1 LLDSLLQE
9 SELGRRMT
17 RKGFCGT
24 LVLLCLATITAAGE
38 EASDSTETAEE
49 TEEPLFGTIDYLLLA
64 GIGLAG
70 IWWFFIRE
78 KEGDKIPEYE
88 IKPMVVRSESVMP
101 TEKGFLAKMRKT
113 GKRLVVFYGSQTGTA
128 EEFAGR
134 LAKEGARYGMKGQ
147 VADPEEE
154 DMDDLQKLSELESE
168 VGPCLAVFMLATYG
182 EGDPTDNAV
191 ELHEKLAEEGL
202 DLSGMKFA
210 VFGLGNK
217 TYEHFNA
224 MGKLADTRLEELGGK
239 RVHVLGVGDDDSNL
253 EDDFITWKE
262 AFWASVCLEFNIE
275 ATGEDFNTRQ
285 YEHKVL
291 EEGDF
296 KPEKVYTGEVARLRS
311 YKTQRPPF
319 DVKNPYMA
327 PIKVN
332 RNIHGEKS
340 GRWCLH
346 IEVDIEGSR
355 IRYDAGDHIAV
366 YPTNNKVLVDR
377 LASLLDIQMDQV
389 FTMNNVDEDSSKK
402 HPFPCPTTYGTALS
416 HYVEITALPRTHIL
430 AELAKYT
437 SDETEKEKLVLMS
450 STTTEGKSLYQSWV
464 VDDVRHITA
473 ILEDLPSCK
482 PPVDH
487 LLELLPRLQPRFY
500 SIASSAKVHPQS
512 VHICGVV
519 VEYTTPTERTNKGVA
534 TTWLKEKVVPEGEDP
549 DYPKVPVFVRRS
561 QFRLPNRPQTP
572 VIMIGPGTGL
582 APFRGFI
589 QERAWQAEQ
598 GKPVGPTLLYFGC
611 RNKEQD
617 FIYRSELE
625 SWVESGLLTLH
636 TAFSRD
642 QEEKQY
648 VTHRLRETKSEVWS
662 LLDQGAH
669 LYVCGDAK
677 MMAKDVRN
685 IVTEICQEEGG
696 MREDVAE
703 AFVKK
708 LETQKR
714 YSADV
719 WS

>member
-1 LLDSLLQE
+1 
-9 SELGRRMT
+9 M
-17 RKGFCGT
+17 K
-24 LVLLCLATITAAGE
+24 
-38 EASDSTETAEE
+38 
-49 TEEPLFGTIDYLLLA
+49 
-64 GIGLAG
+64 
-70 IWWFFIRE
+70 
-78 KEGDKIPEYE
+78 
-88 IKPMVVRSESVMP
+88 
-101 TEKGFLAKMRKT
+101 KT

-134 LAKEGARYGMKGQ
+134 LAKEGARYGLKGL

-154 DMDDLQKLSELESE
+154 DMDDLQKIGELEDE
-168 VGPCLAVFMLATYG
+168 VGSCLVVFMLATYG

-191 ELHEKLAEEGL
+191 ELHEKLTSEDGL
-202 DLSGMKFA
+202 DLEGLRFS

-224 MGKLADTRLEELGGK
+224 MGKIADKRLAELGGV
-239 RVHVLGVGDDDSNL
+239 RVHPLGVGDDDSNL

-262 AFWASVCLEFNIE
+262 AFWASVCQEFNIE
-275 ATGEDFNTRQ
+275 ASGEDFNTRQ

-291 EEGDF
+291 GEGDF
-296 KPEKVYTGEVARLRS
+296 NPEKVYTGEVARLKS
-311 YKTQRPPF
+311 YITQRPPF
-319 DVKNPYMA
+319 DAKNPYMA
-327 PIKVN
+327 PISVN
-332 RNIHGEKS
+332 RNLHGPGS
-340 GRWCLH
+340 GRVCMH

-366 YPTNNKVLVDR
+366 YPTNNPDLVDK
-377 LASLLDIQMDQV
+377 LIELLGVDRDTV

-437 SDETEKEKLVLMS
+437 GDAEEKSKLELMS
-450 STTTEGKSLYQSWV
+450 STSGEGKALYQSWV
-464 VDDVRHITA
+464 VDSVRHIA
-473 ILEDLPSCK
+473 HILEDLPSCK

-500 SIASSAKVHPQS
+500 SIASSAKVHQQS

-519 VEYTTPTERTNKGVA
+519 VEYTTPTGRVNKGVA
-534 TTWLKEKVVPEGEDP
+534 TTWLQA
-549 DYPKVPVFVRRS
+549 KVPQEESPAPRAPVYVRRS

-598 GKPVGPTLLYFGC
+598 GKPVGPTVLYFGC
-611 RNKEQD
+611 RNKAED
-617 FIYRSELE
+617 FIYRDELE
-625 SWVESGLLTLH
+625 GWESAGVLTLH

-642 QEEKQY
+642 QAEKVY
-648 VTHRLRETKSEVWS
+648 VTHRLRETKAEVWR
-662 LLDQGAH
+662 LLQEGAH

-685 IVTEICQEEGG
+685 IINEVCRDEGG
-696 MREDVAE
+696 MDADAAE